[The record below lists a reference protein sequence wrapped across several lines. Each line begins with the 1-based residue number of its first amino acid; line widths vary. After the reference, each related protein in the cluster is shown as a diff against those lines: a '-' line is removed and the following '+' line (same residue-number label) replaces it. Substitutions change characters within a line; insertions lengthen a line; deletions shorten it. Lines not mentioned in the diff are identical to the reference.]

1 LRIKI
6 SKGYTIP
13 APYKFTTIRKEVSIE
28 QEFIDNINFEK
39 CVGEVEELVDRAL
52 RFVRSPDFTYEEREN
67 LEPKEVKVWESYGS
81 ICNLCGKNSKF
92 SISFLEKKLNLCE
105 ECFEK
110 FKSFL
115 NFFDIGIKE

>member
-1 LRIKI
+1 MKIRI

-13 APYKFTTIRKEVSIE
+13 TMYKYVTIRKEVSIE
-28 QEFIDNINFEK
+28 QEFIDKIDFEK
-39 CVGEVEELVDRAL
+39 CVGEVEALVDRAL
-52 RFVRSPDFTYEEREN
+52 RFIRSPDFTYEGEP

-81 ICNLCGKNSKF
+81 VCNLCGKSQKF

-115 NFFDIGIKE
+115 NFFGMKVKEK